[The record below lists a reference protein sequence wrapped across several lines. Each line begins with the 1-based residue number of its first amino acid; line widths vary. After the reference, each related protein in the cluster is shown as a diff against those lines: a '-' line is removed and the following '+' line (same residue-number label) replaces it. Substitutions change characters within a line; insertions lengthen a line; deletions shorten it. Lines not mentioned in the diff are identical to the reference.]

1 MKQILKNKFIIFIW
15 QIFILG
21 LIFGISY
28 TQDPLYTSNQHTKF
42 LQGLSEANLGYLDKD
57 WLANTLDPLPAFTF
71 LVQITYTY
79 FHENFFYFYY
89 ILIFGTY
96 IYSMLGIAS
105 VIFQINTRL
114 KLLIYFLLILTIH
127 CLQIRIF
134 DLKTHVHLHYGLAEQ
149 YILGGYFQPCTFG
162 VLILFSIYTFL
173 RKKPFLAVLALG
185 IAATFHPTYL
195 PSAALLTLAY
205 MILTY
210 KNENNLQKSLF
221 IGTFSF
227 ILVLPVVSYMT
238 ITFKPTS
245 PELFQISESLLVNR
259 IPHHSFPDIWLT
271 EPTAP
276 IQILVVAIALY
287 ILRKTRLFFILFF
300 PFTTAVI
307 LTIIKIFSSSNTLAF
322 LTPWRVSAFLVPIST
337 CMILAYILAVVFDRY
352 NLWIRQYKKPIE
364 IFSVVAIY
372 LFILSGVGIQLEK
385 LTINRKDT
393 PIIMEYVK
401 ENKQPGETYLIP
413 IASGKFV
420 DFRIVTGAPILINLK
435 SHPYKDIEV
444 IEWHDRLLMAQQF
457 YDNSGIAKCEALQN
471 LIDKYRIS
479 HVIVKN
485 DDSFECSGVEKTYID
500 NLYQIYKWKS
510 FPRL

>member
-1 MKQILKNKFIIFIW
+1 MVKINTLKDKILNPIA

-42 LQGLSEANLGYLDKD
+42 LQGLAKADLGYLNQD
-57 WLANTLDPLPAFTF
+57 WLANRLDPLPAFTF

-89 ILIFGTY
+89 ILIFGIY

-105 VIFQINTRL
+105 VIFKINTSRL
-114 KLLIYFLLILTIH
+114 KLLIYFLLLLTIH

-134 DLKTHVHLHYGLAEQ
+134 DFKTHVHLHYGLAEQ

-162 VLILFSIYTFL
+162 VLIIFSIYAFL

-185 IAATFHPTYL
+185 IAATFHPTYF

-205 MILTY
+205 LILTY
-210 KNENNLQKSLF
+210 KNENNLKKSLL
-221 IGTFSF
+221 IAVVSF
-227 ILVLPVVSYMT
+227 ISVLPVVSYMT
-238 ITFKPTS
+238 ITFRPTS

-271 EPTAP
+271 EPAAP
-276 IQILVVAIALY
+276 IQILVVVIALY
-287 ILRKTRLFFILFF
+287 LLRKTRLFFILFL
-300 PFTTAVI
+300 PFATATI
-307 LTIIKIFSSSNTLAF
+307 LTIIQIISVSNTLAF

-337 CMILAYILAVVFDRY
+337 CMISAYIVAVIFDRY
-352 NLWIRQYKKPIE
+352 YPQIMKYKKTLE
-364 IFSVVAIY
+364 IGSLVGIY

-385 LTINRKDT
+385 LTINQKDT

-401 ENKQPGETYLIP
+401 ENKQAGDIYLVP
-413 IASGKFV
+413 YASGKFV
-420 DFRIVTGAPILINLK
+420 DFRIATGAPILINLK
-435 SHPYKDIEV
+435 SHPYKDTEV
-444 IEWHDRLLMAQQF
+444 IEWHNRLLMAQQF
-457 YDNSGIAKCEALQN
+457 YDNFAIAKCQALQN
-471 LIDKYRIS
+471 LIDKYQIT
-479 HVIVKN
+479 HIIIKN
-485 DDSFECSGVEKTYID
+485 DDSIQCSGVERTYID
-500 NLYQIYKWKS
+500 NLYKMYQIIEK
-510 FPRL
+510 

>member
-162 VLILFSIYTFL
+162 ALIIFSIYAFL
-173 RKKPFLAVLALG
+173 RKKPFLAILALG

>member
-1 MKQILKNKFIIFIW
+1 MKQILKNKFIISVL

-28 TQDPLYTSNQHTKF
+28 TQYPLYTSNQHTKF
-42 LQGLSEANLGYLDKD
+42 LQGLAEAGNGYLNKD

-71 LVQITYTY
+71 LVKITYAY

-89 ILIFGTY
+89 ILIFG
-96 IYSMLGIAS
+96 IYVYSILGIAS
-105 VIFQINTRL
+105 VIFQINSSRL

-162 VLILFSIYTFL
+162 VLILFSIYAFL

-205 MILTY
+205 TIITY
-210 KNENNLQKSLF
+210 KNENNLQKSLL

-238 ITFKPTS
+238 IIFQPTS
-245 PELFQISESLLVNR
+245 PELFQISENLLVNR

-271 EPTAP
+271 EPAAP

-287 ILRKTRLFFILFF
+287 LLRKTRLFFILFF
-300 PFTTAVI
+300 PFATATL
-307 LTIIKIFSSSNTLAF
+307 LTIIQVFSSSNTLAF

-337 CMILAYILAVVFDRY
+337 CMILAFILAIVFDRY
-352 NLWIRQYKKPIE
+352 HPWIRQYKKPIE

-372 LFILSGVGIQLEK
+372 LFILSGVGMQLEK
-385 LTINRKDT
+385 LTINQEDT

-401 ENKQPGETYLIP
+401 ENKQPDDTYLVP

-420 DFRIVTGAPILINLK
+420 DFRIATGAPILINLK

-457 YDNSGIAKCEALQN
+457 YDNSGIAKCQALEN
-471 LIDKYRIS
+471 LIDKYRIT
-479 HVIVKN
+479 HVIVEN
-485 DDSFECSGVEKTYID
+485 DDSVNCLGIEKTYID
-500 NLYQIYKWKS
+500 NLYKIYQVIDK
-510 FPRL
+510 